1 MQLIITQATLM
12 YAVNLIYKAADK
24 RNNLAILANLKLVL
38 TPERLT
44 LVASDLEVE
53 LQADMVLPADACRQA
68 GQITVPAAKFRD
80 IIKLLPE
87 DAQVSIS
94 VTDNKQCLIVF
105 ADSEFRLNTLPAEDF
120 PLLGSPDGS
129 IAVAISCETLL
140 DSLETTHFAMAVQD
154 VRFYL
159 TGMLI
164 EYKDGLFTVVATD
177 GHRLAL
183 ARSAVNQAS
192 SDELSAILPR
202 KAVLELQRL
211 LVEMRRGSPSEDKAI
226 TLNVGREFV
235 QVILPFDTG
244 ANTSEDASA
253 MASPVMVTFT
263 ARLIDGKFPDYRRVI
278 PNNTDK
284 TARFQQEAL
293 ANMLRQVSVL
303 SNEKLRSVVFEF
315 GDGERVRIRT
325 SNAEHDEAS
334 AVLPIRYQ
342 GAPLEISFNVAYL
355 LDVLN
360 VLQGDIDMHLQQANG
375 SVLIRQVNDSQHD
388 YVIMPMRI

>member
-1 MQLIITQATLM
+1 MQLIIPQAMLM
-12 YAVNLIYKAADK
+12 YAVNLIFKAADK
-24 RNNLAILANLKLVL
+24 RNSLAILANLKLVL

-53 LQADMVLPADACRQA
+53 LQADVALPAGACQHA
-68 GQITVPAAKFRD
+68 GQITVPANKFKE

-94 VTDNKQCLIVF
+94 VTDNKQCQIVF
-105 ADSEFRLNTLPAEDF
+105 ADSQFRLNTLPAEDF
-120 PLLGSPDGS
+120 PLIGAPEAATS
-129 IAVAISCETLL
+129 VALSRETLL
-140 DSLETTHFAMAVQD
+140 DLLDKTHFAMAIQD
-154 VRFYL
+154 ARYYL
-159 TGMLI
+159 TGMLV
-164 EYKDGLFTVVATD
+164 ELKDGLLTAVATD

-183 ARSAVNQAS
+183 ARAANTQTSAE
-192 SDELSAILPR
+192 DLSAILPR

-211 LVEMRRGSPSEDKAI
+211 LGEMRRAQPNVDNAI
-226 TLNVGREFV
+226 TLNIGREFV
-235 QVILPFDTG
+235 QVMLPFGQSEEATN
-244 ANTSEDASA
+244 NTQA
-253 MASPVMVTFT
+253 PVMVTFT

-278 PNNTDK
+278 PSNTDK
-284 TARFQQEAL
+284 TARFGQDAL
-293 ANMLRQVSVL
+293 ANMLRRVSVL
-303 SNEKLRSVVFEF
+303 SNEKLRGVVFEF
-315 GDGERVRIRT
+315 GDAERVRIRT

-342 GAPLEISFNVAYL
+342 GAPMEISFNVAYL

-360 VLQGDIDMHLQQANG
+360 VLQGDIDMHMQQANG

>member
-1 MQLIITQATLM
+1 MQLIIPQAMLM
-12 YAVNLIYKAADK
+12 YAVNLIFKAADK
-24 RNNLAILANLKLVL
+24 RNSLAILANLKLVL

-53 LQADMVLPADACRQA
+53 LQADVALPAGACQHA
-68 GQITVPAAKFRD
+68 GQITVPANKFKE

-94 VTDNKQCLIVF
+94 VTDNKQCQIVF
-105 ADSEFRLNTLPAEDF
+105 ADSQFRLNTLPAEDF
-120 PLLGSPDGS
+120 PLIGTPEAATS
-129 IAVAISCETLL
+129 VALSRETLL
-140 DSLETTHFAMAVQD
+140 DLLDKTHFAMAIQD
-154 VRFYL
+154 ARYYL
-159 TGMLI
+159 TGMLV
-164 EYKDGLFTVVATD
+164 ELKDGLFTAVATD

-183 ARSAVNQAS
+183 ARAATMQTSA
-192 SDELSAILPR
+192 ETLSAILPR

-211 LVEMRRGSPSEDKAI
+211 LSEMRRSSPNIDNAI
-226 TLNVGREFV
+226 TLNIGREFV
-235 QVILPFDTG
+235 QVMLPFGQSEEATN
-244 ANTSEDASA
+244 NTQA
-253 MASPVMVTFT
+253 PVMVTFT

-278 PNNTDK
+278 PSNTDK
-284 TARFQQEAL
+284 TARFGQDAL
-293 ANMLRQVSVL
+293 ANMLRRVSVL
-303 SNEKLRSVVFEF
+303 SNEKLRGVVFEF
-315 GDGERVRIRT
+315 GDAERVRIRT

-360 VLQGDIDMHLQQANG
+360 VLQGDIDLHMQQANG